1 MKIEFDIN
9 VCGNFNLAANK
20 EWLETNSLGGYAS
33 STIYGLNNRRHHGL
47 FVVPVGNKTEK
58 TIILSKF
65 EESIFI
71 GKQLYELST
80 NQFTGGIYP
89 DGFQYLANFSINPFP
104 KFQFEI
110 GGKRVEKTIFMLHD
124 KHTLVIRYAYK
135 NQGPPLNFILKPM
148 LAGRE
153 INDLAHEVSNINT
166 DSYLESGVVKLAPKD
181 SVPELKIYFQ
191 RGEYIPAPLWY
202 HNYLYD
208 KDFRR
213 KQNGSD
219 EMTEDLFN
227 PGFFSFTLEPYDT
240 FDMIISVNEQS
251 NLDYES
257 LFLQEKKFR
266 RTYNP
271 DMDNLPLVAKDISK
285 RLEILSK
292 RGSPSVPLHV
302 SNYPRDDQNTREM
315 LFSLW
320 GLALLE
326 KDKIQIEHTLITYIK
341 VLKQGLLPAEVL
353 SGQKSDKDQPADINL
368 IFINLIYYLY
378 KNRIDLKFI
387 EENLLEACRNIIEI
401 YSKGSNPIIYQDVD
415 GLIFSGSQSVNTSW
429 FPIGSDNNGEV
440 RYGKICEINAL
451 WYNSLKI
458 MEFFSRETGK
468 GKQAKK
474 YADMAELT
482 KKSFQKEFWDTK
494 LLRYCDCIKGNLKE
508 EIFSISQLI
517 LISLPFSILDIE
529 RGILVL
535 KQIEEHLL
543 TPLGLRSLSPHEKL
557 YKGRLDNSINNHK
570 SDYFTGSIWPWTIG
584 MYMDAVVKLRG
595 NNQQVIDG
603 LNKYLETLG
612 QFFYEQ
618 GNGNIS
624 EFFEGNPPHRRNGR
638 ICYGLNLTELLRGYY
653 TLNEMVIEK
662 PAPTII

>member
-1 MKIEFDIN
+1 MKIDFNIN

-20 EWLETNSLGGYAS
+20 EWLETNNLGGYAS
-33 STIYGLNNRRHHGL
+33 STIYCLNSRRHHGL
-47 FVVPVGNKTEK
+47 FVIPVGNKTEK

-65 EESIFI
+65 EESVFI
-71 GKQLYELST
+71 GKQVYELST

-89 DGFQYLANFSINPFP
+89 DGFQYMVHFSIDPFP

-110 GGKRVEKTIFMLHD
+110 AGKKIDKTIFMLHD
-124 KHTLVIRYAYK
+124 QHTLVIRYAYK

-153 INDLAHEVSNINT
+153 ISDLAHEVSNINT

-181 SVPELKIYFQ
+181 NIPELKIYFQ
-191 RGEYIPAPLWY
+191 KGEYISAPLWH

-213 KQNGSD
+213 KQNSSD

-240 FDMIISVNEQS
+240 FEMFISLEEQT

-257 LFLQEKKFR
+257 MFRKEKKFR
-266 RTYNP
+266 RDYNP
-271 DMDNLPLVAKDISK
+271 DFEQLPQAAKDISK
-285 RLEILSK
+285 RIEILTKS
-292 RGSPSVPLHV
+292 GSGTIPLHV
-302 SNYPRDDQNTREM
+302 SNYPKDDQNTREM

-320 GLALLE
+320 GLTLLE
-326 KDKIQIEHTLITYIK
+326 KDKEQIEKTLLIY
-341 VLKQGLLPAEVL
+341 VEFLKQEFLPAEIT
-353 SGQKSDKDQPADINL
+353 SKQKSNKIQPADINL
-368 IFINLIYYLY
+368 IFINLLYYLY
-378 KNRIDLKFI
+378 DHKIDLKFI
-387 EENLLEACRNIIEI
+387 EENLFESCQNVIDI
-401 YSKGSNPIIYQDVD
+401 YSKGTNQLIYQDID
-415 GLIFSGSQSVNTSW
+415 GLIFSGSKTVKTSW
-429 FPIGSDNNGEV
+429 FPHGGDQNGEV

-468 GKQAKK
+468 NKQAKK
-474 YADMAELT
+474 YAAMAELT
-482 KKSFQKEFWDTK
+482 KKSFQKEFWSIK
-494 LLRYCDCIKGNLKE
+494 LLRYYDCIKGDLKDE
-508 EIFSISQLI
+508 ALSISQLF
-517 LISLPFSILDIE
+517 LVALPFSMLDVE

-543 TPLGLRSLSPHEKL
+543 TPFGLRSLSPNEKN
-557 YKGRLDNSINNHK
+557 YKGRLESLRNNHK
-570 SDYFTGSIWPWTIG
+570 SDYFAGSIWPWTIG
-584 MYMDAVVKLRG
+584 MYIDAVLKLRG
-595 NNQQVIDG
+595 SSQQIIDS
-603 LNKYLETLG
+603 LNSYLETLG

-618 GNGNIS
+618 GSGNIS

-638 ICYGLNLTELLRGYY
+638 ICYSLNLTELLRSYY
-653 TLNEMVIEK
+653 TLHKASTEK
-662 PAPTII
+662 SENK

>member
-1 MKIEFDIN
+1 MKLDFDIN

-71 GKQLYELST
+71 GKHVYELST

-89 DGFQYLANFSINPFP
+89 DGFQYLAHFSINPFP

-110 GGKRVEKTIFMLHD
+110 CGKRVEKTIFMLHD
-124 KHTLVIRYAYK
+124 KHTLVVRYAYK

-148 LAGRE
+148 LAGRD
-153 INDLAHEVSNINT
+153 IGDLSHEVNNINT
-166 DSYLESGVVKLAPKD
+166 DSYLENGVVKLAPKD

-191 RGEYIPAPLWY
+191 KGEYIPAPLWH

-213 KQNGSD
+213 KQNGTD

-227 PGFFSFTLEPYDT
+227 PGFFSFTLKPYDT
-240 FDMIISVNEQS
+240 FDMFISINAQK

-257 LFLQEKKFR
+257 LFHKEKEFR
-266 RTYNP
+266 REYNP
-271 DMDNLPLVAKDISK
+271 QLDNLPQVAKDISK
-285 RLEILSK
+285 KLEILSK
-292 RGSPSVPLHV
+292 QGSKNVPLHV

-320 GLALLE
+320 GLVLLE
-326 KDKIQIEHTLITYIK
+326 KDKKHIEHTLVTYIEF
-341 VLKQGLLPAEVL
+341 LKQGLLEAKVL
-353 SGQKSDKDQPADINL
+353 SSHKSDEDQPADINL
-368 IFINLIYYLY
+368 IFINLIFYLY

-387 EENLLEACRNIIEI
+387 EDNLLETCRNVIEI
-401 YSKGSNPIIYQDVD
+401 YSKGSNLLIYQDVD

-429 FPIGSDNNGEV
+429 FPISGENNGEV
-440 RYGKICEINAL
+440 RYGKLCEINAL

-468 GKQAKK
+468 SKQAKK
-474 YADMAELT
+474 YADMAEVT
-482 KKSFQKEFWDTK
+482 KISFQKEFWNK
-494 LLRYCDCIKGNLKE
+494 NLLRYYDNIKGDLKE
-508 EIFSISQLI
+508 ETFSISQLF
-517 LISLPFSILDIE
+517 LIALPYSILDIE
-529 RGILVL
+529 RGILLL

-543 TPLGLRSLSPHEKL
+543 TPLGLRSLSPHEKH
-557 YKGRLDNSINNHK
+557 YKGRLENSINNHK
-570 SDYFTGSIWPWTIG
+570 SSYFAGSIWPWTIG

-618 GNGNIS
+618 GSGNIY
-624 EFFEGNPPHRRNGR
+624 EYFEGNPPHRRNGR
-638 ICYGLNLTELLRGYY
+638 ICYSLNLTELLRGYY
-653 TLNEMVIEK
+653 TLNELEIEK
-662 PAPTII
+662 RNS

>member
-1 MKIEFDIN
+1 MKIDFDIN

-20 EWLETNSLGGYAS
+20 EWLETNNLGGYAS

-47 FVVPVGNKTEK
+47 FVIPVGHKTEK

-71 GKQLYELST
+71 GNQVYELST
-80 NQFTGGIYP
+80 NQFSGGIYP
-89 DGFQYLANFSINPFP
+89 DGFQYMVHFSIDPFP
-104 KFQFEI
+104 KFQFNI
-110 GGKRVEKTIFMLHD
+110 SGMRVEKTIFMLHD
-124 KHTLVIRYAYK
+124 KHVLVIRYAYK

-148 LAGRE
+148 LAGRD
-153 INDLAHEVSNINT
+153 ISDLSHEVTNINT

-191 RGEYIPAPLWY
+191 KGEYIPAPLWH
-202 HNYLYD
+202 HNYLYN

-227 PGFFSFTLEPYDT
+227 PGFFSFKLEPYDT
-240 FDMIISVNEQS
+240 FEMFISVKDQS

-257 LFLQEKKFR
+257 LFREEKNFR

-271 DMDNLPLVAKDISK
+271 NLDQLPQVAKDIAK

-292 RGSPSVPLHV
+292 KCTDNIPLHV
-302 SNYPRDDQNTREM
+302 SNYPIDDQNTREM

-320 GLALLE
+320 GLVLLE
-326 KDKIQIEHTLITYIK
+326 KDKEQIKTSLLTYINF
-341 VLKQGLLPAEVL
+341 LNQGLLPAEIL
-353 SGQKSDKDQPADINL
+353 SRKESSKNLPADINL
-368 IFINLIYYLY
+368 IFINIIYYLY
-378 KNRIDLKFI
+378 NDRIDLKFI
-387 EENLLEACRNIIEI
+387 EDNLLESCQNVIEI
-401 YSKGSNPIIYQDVD
+401 YSKGTNHVIYQDVD
-415 GLIFSGSQSVNTSW
+415 GLIFSGSQSINTSW
-429 FPIGSDNNGEV
+429 FPPGGGENGEV

-468 GKQAKK
+468 SKQAKK

-482 KKSFQKEFWDTK
+482 KKSFRKEFWNSK
-494 LLRYCDCIKGNLKE
+494 LLRYYDNIKGDLKE
-508 EIFSISQLI
+508 DTFSISQLF
-517 LISLPFSILDIE
+517 LIALPFSMLDVE
-529 RGILVL
+529 KGILVL

-543 TPLGLRSLSPHEKL
+543 TPLGLRSLSPLEKH
-557 YKGRLDNSINNHK
+557 YKGRLESSINNHK
-570 SDYFTGSIWPWTIG
+570 SDYFVGSIWPWTIG
-584 MYMDAVVKLRG
+584 MYIDAVLKLRG
-595 NNQQVIDG
+595 NNQQVING
-603 LNKYLETLG
+603 LSAYLENLG

-618 GNGNIS
+618 GSGNIS

-638 ICYGLNLTELLRGYY
+638 ICYSLNLTELLRGYF
-653 TLNEMVIEK
+653 TLHKAVKDKSTNY
-662 PAPTII
+662 P